1 MKLFCRI
8 VVGVV
13 MLLVF
18 VPHVSAQGDL
28 NLPLNTPTTG
38 TLSPSAPQQT
48 WRFEITQPQTVSLDV
63 TRITGNS
70 VLIAILN
77 QMNNADTPLQ
87 LVKARGDADGRVL
100 VPQLY
105 LEVGSYALT
114 ITGDLVTAGG
124 DTVNYQVVVATFG
137 ASTPVITAFTPSPT
151 INLPPT
157 ATPSTNL
164 TQTPVNEVGISGFKL
179 VETGEQLEFG
189 EMREGA
195 FEQEGDI
202 HQFSFFGTAEM
213 VVTLSFSRMDEDA
226 TFDPYLRVQ
235 APDGTIIA
243 ENDDVV
249 ETTLDAVINSLILP
263 VDGTYTIF
271 AGSASGFGVGNYL
284 IGVGLGVTVA
294 DVERG
299 TLAPD
304 FTQTSTLEF
313 YGARDRWAIGLQAG
327 DVVTIALNR
336 VDITTFDPM
345 VELEGP
351 RGVSLAFDDDSGG
364 DKNALINGLTV
375 VESGLYIIN
384 VAGYGNSDL
393 GTYELRWSRQS
404 ANITISSPTPTTTTL
419 SLPSPTKS
427 VSQLPSPQASP
438 TSLTTASAPTAT
450 IFATAT
456 ATAATAAAAAAV
468 LPPTGSEHGTVEEGG
483 VFERQIDIAAGDSLL
498 VFVEGYWSFD
508 AILEVVDPSGV
519 VLETVDDVGFNTT
532 FDRNPRLT
540 MIVPVEGRYLLRV
553 YGYEGSAGEFSLN
566 WRVQ

>member
-8 VVGVV
+8 LVGVV

-87 LVKARGDADGRVL
+87 LVKARGDASGRVL

-114 ITGDLVTAGG
+114 VTGDLVTAGG

-137 ASTPVITAFTPSPT
+137 ASIPPTPVITTFTPSPT

-271 AGSASGFGVGNYL
+271 AGSASGFGVGNYM

-304 FTQTSTLEF
+304 FTQTATLEF
-313 YGARDRWAIGLQAG
+313 YGARDRWIIGLQAG
-327 DVVTIALNR
+327 DVVTIALTR
-336 VDITTFDPM
+336 IGGTVTFDPM

-351 RGVSLAFDDDSGG
+351 GGESLAFDDDSGG

-375 VESGLYIIN
+375 ADSGLYIIN

-393 GTYELRWSRQS
+393 GTYELRWSRQP
-404 ANITISSPTPTTTTL
+404 ANSSISSPTPTTTTL
-419 SLPSPTKS
+419 PLPSPVTPTPTKS

-438 TSLTTASAPTAT
+438 TSLTAVSPTAT
-450 IFATAT
+450 IFAT
-456 ATAATAAAAAAV
+456 AAAV